1 MYDDELF
8 IDKLP
13 KSLSKEELQILIKQ
27 AKDGS
32 KEARDKLITHNIRL
46 VLYEINTKFKNV
58 NYDKKDLVSIGNLG
72 LVKAVDTYDLSKK
85 FEFSTY
91 AARCIDNEILMFL
104 RKIKKDSRV
113 NINSLNDIIFDG
125 KDGSEIK
132 LEDQLSDDRDLV
144 EECENAEIYKAIR
157 EIVKD
162 LPGRDREIIRLHFG
176 FYNDKIYT
184 QNEIANK
191 FHLNQVRVSRIIAKN
206 VKQIGEILDSK
217 GLIELRSIKHNL
229 RKESEEEMK
238 KLQTIYE
245 YFKEYTKEQVDE
257 MLTKLTEKEREL
269 VMIRYGED
277 LNNPVSTKLT
287 KEQTDKFYGSLVPK
301 MKRLLSNLTKE
312 IKPRKSRQKEE
323 KIQQVVEQTQVE
335 EDNIVETEQVEE
347 ELITSTESQE
357 KPLEVTSSNNK
368 EMTKED
374 YIKVLEL
381 LRTLSF
387 TQMMNS
393 LSVKEAVIISL
404 RLGYI
409 DGKYFSTESI
419 SEFLGIEPIE
429 VIETTKKVLLVYK
442 DNINSLIDN
451 LVEIVTE
458 KSLQK

>member
-1 MYDDELF
+1 MNDDELF

-13 KSLSKEELQILIKQ
+13 KSLSKDELQILIKQ
-27 AKDGS
+27 VKDGS
-32 KEARDKLITHNIRL
+32 KEARDELITHNIRL

-113 NINSLNDIIFDG
+113 NINSLNDIIFDD

-132 LEDQLSDDRDLV
+132 LEDQISDDRDLV

-162 LPGRDREIIRLHFG
+162 LPGIDGEIIRLYFG
-176 FYNDKIYT
+176 FYNDKTYT

-217 GLIELRSIKHNL
+217 GLIELRSNKHNL
-229 RKESEEEMK
+229 KKESEEEMK

-287 KEQTDKFYGSLVPK
+287 KEQTDKFYGSLVHK

-323 KIQQVVEQTQVE
+323 KIQQVVEQTKVE
-335 EDNIVETEQVEE
+335 EDNIVESKPVE

-374 YIKVLEL
+374 YINVLEL
-381 LRTLSF
+381 LRTPSF